1 MKASSKG
8 YQIKVP
14 VYVSE
19 KMERDNN
26 GAIFP
31 TSSSSLIDDA
41 KALIRTYNSNPEAI
55 LTSNK
60 RNKTTTIG
68 IKSIDVEEISFNEDP
83 CLLLRVTAYK
93 TNLIDGYYQS
103 ASEEGRQIRFKEQ
116 DKICSD
122 TYCFILYPLLNIQIE
137 DGLKIDVYWH
147 IFIYEDPSKT
157 NEEMARIARLIMGKI
172 LKTPIKNIKSEKML
186 ADIKKYGLIS
196 EVEISLSVEEDDD
209 KGIPEYI
216 KNYQFSSTLKQ
227 EKKIKLSNMS
237 ADDAIS
243 AFEDES
249 FAKHFSKRQLKFV
262 THNKRVFS
270 VVQEFKDKM
279 SSALEDSFNYSIDVN
294 EEDIKDGSIFKTE
307 IIQRN
312 VAGIF
317 TRYMS
322 DCNDNG

>member
-41 KALIRTYNSNPEAI
+41 KAFIRTYNSNPEAI

-68 IKSIDVEEISFNEDP
+68 IKSIDVEDISFNEDP

-103 ASEEGRQIRFKEQ
+103 ASEEDRQIRFKER

-122 TYCFILYPLLNIQIE
+122 TYCFILYPLLIPQIE
-137 DGLKIDVYWH
+137 NGLKIDVYWH

-186 ADIKKYGLIS
+186 ADIRKYKLIS
-196 EVEISLSVEEDDD
+196 EVEICLSVEADDD
-209 KGIPEYI
+209 NGIPEYI
-216 KNYQFSSTLKQ
+216 KNYRFSSTLKQ
-227 EKKIKLSNMS
+227 EKRIKLSNMS

-249 FAKHFSKRQLKFV
+249 FADCFSRRQLKFV

-270 VVQEFKDKM
+270 IVQEFKDKM
-279 SSALEDSFNYSIDVN
+279 SCALEDSFNYSIDVN
-294 EEDIKDGSIFKTE
+294 EEDIKNGSIFKTE
-307 IIQRN
+307 IIKQN

-322 DCNDNG
+322 DCNDN